1 MNGVEYELNK
11 VILCPNATRDDGLK
25 VTTTVNEMLR
35 KCKIK
40 TVICP
45 FFEAGD
51 IPLPDR
57 LHYST
62 IDREMADADMALTF
76 GGDGTILRAARALS
90 EANIPILAINMGT
103 KGFMAEL
110 ETDELYQIYRV
121 IDGDYKIGKR
131 MMIDVDLIRSG
142 EKIYSDFALNDIVV
156 GSMGRVVDLEIFGD
170 EHAITR
176 FSGDGVIISTPT
188 GSTAYSMA
196 AGGPVVEPSA
206 ENIIVTP
213 ICPHV
218 LVAKSF
224 VLAPDRRITAV
235 LGTRRLNPAY
245 LAVDGQNIPLE
256 PGDMVT
262 VRKSLRETRLV
273 QLSNKSFYKTVHDKL
288 GER

>member
-90 EANIPILAINMGT
+90 ETNIPILAINMGT
-103 KGFMAEL
+103 KGFMAPEVL
-110 ETDELYQIYRV
+110 RGEDVTPAADVYALGVVFFYLLTGVWYDKVLVEKDRMDLHLLQYYEYRWRDILPLMLDEDPAR
-121 IDGDYKIGKR
+121 R
-131 MMIDVDLIRSG
+131 PADLVNLPQVLLTVPSQSR
-142 EKIYSDFALNDIVV
+142 
-156 GSMGRVVDLEIFGD
+156 GRPRRWPF
-170 EHAITR
+170 
-176 FSGDGVIISTPT
+176 
-188 GSTAYSMA
+188 A
-196 AGGPVVEPSA
+196 AGIA
-206 ENIIVTP
+206 AAL
-213 ICPHV
+213 C
-218 LVAKSF
+218 VAVGAYF
-224 VLAPDRRITAV
+224 LLAPPRSRTATTAADPLQDSAWLDKAFDV
-235 LGTRRLNPAY
+235 AEPTR
-245 LAVDGQNIPLE
+245 
-256 PGDMVT
+256 
-262 VRKSLRETRLV
+262 
-273 QLSNKSFYKTVHDKL
+273 
-288 GER
+288 

>member
-1 MNGVEYELNK
+1 
-11 VILCPNATRDDGLK
+11 
-25 VTTTVNEMLR
+25 
-35 KCKIK
+35 
-40 TVICP
+40 
-45 FFEAGD
+45 
-51 IPLPDR
+51 
-57 LHYST
+57 
-62 IDREMADADMALTF
+62 
-76 GGDGTILRAARALS
+76 
-90 EANIPILAINMGT
+90 
-103 KGFMAEL
+103 
-110 ETDELYQIYRV
+110 
-121 IDGDYKIGKR
+121 
-131 MMIDVDLIRSG
+131 
-142 EKIYSDFALNDIVV
+142 
-156 GSMGRVVDLEIFGD
+156 
-170 EHAITR
+170 
-176 FSGDGVIISTPT
+176 
-188 GSTAYSMA
+188 MA

>member
-1 MNGVEYELNK
+1 MNK
-11 VILCPNATRDDGLK
+11 IILCPNATRDDGLK
-25 VTTTVNEMLR
+25 VTATVNEMLYKSR
-35 KCKIK
+35 IK

-51 IPLPDR
+51 IPLPER

-62 IDREMADADMALTF
+62 IDREVADADMAVTF

-90 EANIPILAINMGT
+90 EKGVPILAINMGT

-121 IDGDYKIGKR
+121 IDGEYRIDKR
-131 MMIDVDLIRSG
+131 MMVDVDLIRSG
-142 EKIYSDFALNDIVV
+142 EKIYSGFALNDAVI

-170 EHAITR
+170 EHAITK
-176 FSGDGVIISTPT
+176 FSGDGVVLSTPT

-235 LGTRRLNPAY
+235 LGKRRLNPAY
-245 LAVDGQNIPLE
+245 LAVDGQSIPLE
-256 PGDMVT
+256 PGDVIT
-262 VRKSLRETRLV
+262 VAKSQRETRLV

-288 GER
+288 GERT